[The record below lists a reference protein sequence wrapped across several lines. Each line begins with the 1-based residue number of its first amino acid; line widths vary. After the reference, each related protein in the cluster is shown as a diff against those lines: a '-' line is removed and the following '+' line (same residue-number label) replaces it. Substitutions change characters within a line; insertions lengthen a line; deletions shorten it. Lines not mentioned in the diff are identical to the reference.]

1 MARIVMPFRYPPKKG
16 NNPDT
21 VVPYILFFIA
31 GLGWGYSLPGI
42 WKWTALLF
50 PLVLALFAFIS
61 DGLSGEAVLELLV
74 ALGLAAGGV
83 VIGTIL
89 ESRCERTQPA

>member
-1 MARIVMPFRYPPKKG
+1 MTKIVMPFRYPPPKG
-16 NNPDT
+16 NNPGT

-50 PLVLALFAFIS
+50 PLLLALLAFAS
-61 DGLSGEAVLELLV
+61 DGVSSEAVLELLV

-83 VIGTIL
+83 VLGTIL
-89 ESRCERTQPA
+89 ESRGERAQPA